1 MNLKRSIFTLFLLA
15 VLIVPAFAAGPAG
28 SPVVA
33 GPKADVPKADV
44 PEADAPEADAPEAD
58 APEADAP
65 KVTII
70 YFWGDG

>member
-1 MNLKRSIFTLFLLA
+1 MNIKRSILTVFLLA
-15 VLIVPAFAAGPAG
+15 LLTVPAFAAAAPGEFTGDAPAG
-28 SPVVA
+28 A
-33 GPKADVPKADV
+33 GPK
-44 PEADAPEADAPEAD
+44 AD